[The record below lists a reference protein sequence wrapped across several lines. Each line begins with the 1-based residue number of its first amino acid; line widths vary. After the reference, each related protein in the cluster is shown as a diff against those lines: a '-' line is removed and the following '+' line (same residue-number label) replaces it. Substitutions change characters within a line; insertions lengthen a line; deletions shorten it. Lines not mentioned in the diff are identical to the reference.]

1 MRQEASKAEL
11 IRQAAVRVFSRKGFY
26 KARAEEIAQ
35 EAGVAVGTIYNYFAN
50 KEEILLSIFQTEFEE
65 RIKLFRELLERNLSL
80 PEIIQRILEAHFAL
94 LKQRGG
100 LARVLVRE
108 RFNPGPGFEEQSIE
122 LYREMTGQLEKIISI
137 GIKQGVVRPCHPR
150 IVANAL
156 IGVVESISVCAMT
169 SPEEEIDGLLQEA
182 PHELAELIWNGLKT
196 VSYTHLTLPTKRIV

>member
-1 MRQEASKAEL
+1 MPRGPSKEKR

-26 KARAEEIAQ
+26 KTRAEEIAQ

-50 KEEILLSIFQTEFEE
+50 KEEILLSIFQAEFEE
-65 RIKLFRELLERNLSL
+65 RIELFRELLGSDLSL

-94 LKQRGG
+94 LKQKGG

-108 RFNPGPGFEEQSIE
+108 RFNPGPGFEERSIE

-156 IGVVESISVCAMT
+156 VGVVESISVCAMT
-169 SPEEEIDGLLQEA
+169 SPEEEIEGLLQEA
-182 PHELAELIWNGLKT
+182 PHELTDLIWNGLKKGET
-196 VSYTHLTLPTKRIV
+196 DDK

>member
-1 MRQEASKAEL
+1 MPRGPSKEKR

-26 KARAEEIAQ
+26 KTRAEEIAQ

-50 KEEILLSIFQTEFEE
+50 KEEILLSIFQAEFEE
-65 RIKLFRELLERNLSL
+65 RIELFRELLGRDLSL

-94 LKQRGG
+94 LKQKGG

-108 RFNPGPGFEEQSIE
+108 RFNPGPGFEERSIE
-122 LYREMTGQLEKIISI
+122 LYREMIGQLEKIISI

-156 IGVVESISVCAMT
+156 VGVVESISVCAMT
-169 SPEEEIDGLLQEA
+169 SPEEEIEGLLQEA
-182 PHELAELIWNGLKT
+182 PHELTDLIWNGLKKGET
-196 VSYTHLTLPTKRIV
+196 DDK

>member
-122 LYREMTGQLEKIISI
+122 LYREMTGHLEKIISI

-169 SPEEEIDGLLQEA
+169 SPEEEIEGLLQEA
-182 PHELAELIWNGLKT
+182 PHELTELIWNGLK
-196 VSYTHLTLPTKRIV
+196 KGEEDDN